1 MICGAAIQTA
11 TFLIASLGQ
20 KLDFRHRQSSSSR
33 EVVCTS
39 GCKIELQGP
48 IFSSVLWQMK
58 VWSSSEVCEHSCHN
72 VVLIYL
78 LLWWCIHSWKWKMWK
93 WYENVVHS
101 FLSRLLQQTEG
112 GYEDNLFRYHAIY
125 RNEWMTQTVLTG
137 QQQDNCRNAV
147 QTECLFVHEELQWID

>member
-1 MICGAAIQTA
+1 MSSKAFFRYVICGAAIQTA

-20 KLDFRHRQSSSSR
+20 KLDFRHRRSSSSR

-39 GCKIELQGP
+39 GCKVELQGP
-48 IFSSVLWQMK
+48 IFRSVCG
-58 VWSSSEVCEHSCHN
+58 SEVCEHSCHLSVN
-72 VVLIYL
+72 VTR
-78 LLWWCIHSWKWKMWK
+78 CIHSWKWKMWK
-93 WYENVVHS
+93 WYENVIHS
-101 FLSRLLQQTEG
+101 FLSRLLQQKES

-125 RNEWMTQTVLTG
+125 RNEWMTQRVLTG